1 MDAPAQQVGAK
12 GCAPL
17 GYLYGHGRDVRAN
30 DHDTVAT
37 MKVSVVV
44 PVYNKGPF
52 LKESFDSIFAQTHAD
67 LEVIAIDDRSTDD
80 SLEQLRAIRD
90 PRLRIEQLERNMGHP
105 MATQRGFDV
114 ATGNYIVRADADDIH
129 LPHRIA
135 EQVAF
140 MEAHPGIG
148 VSSAWMRTFGAEEV
162 TWEMPEADAWCKS
175 EILFGM
181 PVLDPASI
189 IRTSV
194 MRAHD
199 IRYRPEW
206 PRVGSDRLF
215 FLQFLQH
222 TQYGNLQVPLVRYRV
237 GAQNN
242 NHGQSMR
249 ERREEVL
256 RHVFRLLGMP
266 IGQEQFECHL
276 MLIRAFSK
284 PPSAADIRRLRKWVD
299 ELIALNDELRLFPQ
313 EEFRQRTHRAWDK
326 LFHFLPAHGLAPAME
341 HIRQSDRRSVAHMS
355 YLAKYTLGRW
365 LGRREA

>member
-162 TWEMPEADAWCKS
+162 TWEMPEADAWCKA

>member
-1 MDAPAQQVGAK
+1 
-12 GCAPL
+12 
-17 GYLYGHGRDVRAN
+17 
-30 DHDTVAT
+30 

-67 LEVIAIDDRSTDD
+67 LEVIAIDDHSTDD

-162 TWEMPEADAWCKS
+162 TWEMPEADAWCKA

-266 IGQEQFECHL
+266 IGQKQFECHL